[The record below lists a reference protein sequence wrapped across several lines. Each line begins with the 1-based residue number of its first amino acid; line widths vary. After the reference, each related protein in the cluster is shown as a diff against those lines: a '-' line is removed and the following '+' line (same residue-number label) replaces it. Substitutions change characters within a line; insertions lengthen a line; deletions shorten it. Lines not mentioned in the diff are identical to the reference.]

1 MDHSLTPSHQPAPS
15 LLPTPT
21 PIPTPSAGGGRVA
34 GEAHDLL
41 GILHRNVWWI
51 VGCSVVCLTAALL
64 YVALVRPSYTAAAS
78 VRIDDRREQD
88 QAPGLSALGLTGG
101 NEVNTEIE
109 MLRSRMLA
117 QAVVDSLGL
126 QLRLSAP
133 RWATRDRALVVR
145 HVDHDAPASIY
156 SLRPEGRDGFTLRND
171 STGKTLG
178 HVVPGADLPIPGLD
192 VALSAYAQGLG
203 TITFR
208 VANYDDAVFALQRG
222 LTIARRNRDANIVD
236 VTYAGTDPRLVQ
248 AVPNLLVARF
258 IADRQNTQQGQNRGL
273 VGFLRDQTTRIA
285 GQLQLAEDSLRRY
298 RVAAHIVSLPEQAR
312 TGVSGVAALQAQR
325 NDLDAERKALA
336 QLLQATADSSADSA
350 APTPIAFPTLLRNQV
365 AATLLGSLAD
375 AENRRSDLL
384 SRRSPQDK
392 DVQILSRRIADLRGQ
407 LQGIAAT
414 YLRGLTDQ
422 IGAIDST
429 LSRSAADLQTIPTKE
444 IRVAEL
450 ERNVSGLEQIY
461 TLLQS
466 RLKEAEIAQV
476 ARDPSVRQIDTAILP
491 RKPVTPKRGLTLALA
506 LMVGLILGVSGA
518 LTREYVDRAV
528 HTRRDVIAV
537 TGVPVLAVIPHGEAE
552 DERKRLPDLVYKRGR
567 ATGTG
572 DGNGEGGRAFA
583 PGSSAEIVEA
593 FVRLSTSLS
602 MVQPDRA
609 LKVLLVTSA
618 LPGEGKTTSAVN
630 LALTSAWRGK
640 KVLLVDADLRRGM
653 IHRLFRLP
661 RAPGLGEVL
670 AGAPLDEAVHR
681 VEVGRGPEFYVLT
694 TGALVPDASQLV
706 GTADLGGLLD
716 RLRQR
721 YDQVIIDSSPINVVS
736 DGTQL
741 ATACD
746 GVIVVARAGVT
757 VPESLDYTLEQLRQL
772 RVAVV
777 GTVLNDID
785 QRRDPAYREAYQY
798 HDSYL
803 AAQSG

>member
-1 MDHSLTPSHQPAPS
+1 MDHLLTPSHEPARS

-21 PIPTPSAGGGRVA
+21 PTPTPSAA
-34 GEAHDLL
+34 GSRIAGDAHDLL
-41 GILHRNVWWI
+41 GILRRNVWWI
-51 VGCSVVCLTAALL
+51 VGCSVVCFTAALL

-126 QLRLSAP
+126 QLRLTAP

-145 HVDHDAPASIY
+145 HVDRDAAASIY

-178 HVVPGADLPIPGLD
+178 HVVPGAALPIPGLD
-192 VALSAYAQGLG
+192 VALSAYARGLG
-203 TITFR
+203 SITFS
-208 VANYDDAVFALQRG
+208 VANYDDAVFALQQG

-236 VTYAGTDPRLVQ
+236 VTYAGTDPRIVQ

-258 IADRQNTQQGQNRGL
+258 IADRQNTQQGENRGL

-336 QLLQATADSSADSA
+336 ELLRVTADSSADSA

-365 AATLLGSLAD
+365 AATLLGSLAE

-384 SRRSPQDK
+384 SRRSPEDR

-450 ERNVSGLEQIY
+450 ERNVSGLEQIF

-491 RKPVTPKRGLTLALA
+491 RKPVAPKRGLTLALA

-567 ATGTG
+567 AAGNG
-572 DGNGEGGRAFA
+572 DGNAEGGRAFA
-583 PGSSAEIVEA
+583 PGSQAEIVEA

-602 MVQPDRA
+602 IQPDRT
-609 LKVLLVTSA
+609 LKVLMITSA

-661 RAPGLGEVL
+661 RAPGMAEVL
-670 AGAPLDEAVHR
+670 AGTPLDEAVHR
-681 VEVGRGPEFYVLT
+681 VEVGRGPELYVLT
-694 TGALVPDASQLV
+694 TGALVPDASQFV

-716 RLRQR
+716 TLRQQ

-757 VPESLDYTLEQLRQL
+757 VPDSLDYTLEQLRQL